1 MDNLKL
7 KQKMDIERM
16 QYGVYADDKLKA
28 VFACYEDA
36 KDFGSTY
43 KKSSNI
49 EIAPLP
55 YFEVRFG
62 K

>member
-1 MDNLKL
+1 
-7 KQKMDIERM
+7 MDIERM
-16 QYGVYADDKLKA
+16 QYGVYADDRLKA